1 MYILLNPSIHNLSG
15 YLAAQNKYGQREKKK
30 KKIDLTSKEEEV
42 RRESS
47 DRRLMRSSGALVQ
60 VRIWDL

>member
-15 YLAAQNKYGQREKKK
+15 YLAVQNKYGQRE

-42 RRESS
+42 
-47 DRRLMRSSGALVQ
+47 
-60 VRIWDL
+60 